1 MVVKYKSGMRAY
13 NLASPRRKQAVKRC
27 VRGNLF
33 SVNFAT
39 TSAEACNTAI
49 TSLKKK
55 TAKEINQI
63 RKLGK
68 RSVFM
73 DSEALLHFSWDRIW
87 LELKKYTPTLLHVIS
102 ILVSESAQRCKPLV
116 CSIAS
121 MALKQRY
128 KQFSIVQR
136 VISLLLYGNGTAKQ
150 VYIYIYIYTYTH
162 I

>member
-27 VRGNLF
+27 VRGSLF

-73 DSEALLHFSWDRIW
+73 DSEALFHFLWDRIW
-87 LELKKYTPTLLHVIS
+87 LELKN
-102 ILVSESAQRCKPLV
+102 ILPHC
-116 CSIAS
+116 C
-121 MALKQRY
+121 M
-128 KQFSIVQR
+128 
-136 VISLLLYGNGTAKQ
+136 
-150 VYIYIYIYTYTH
+150 
-162 I
+162 